1 MNKYQ
6 VTVQFT
12 IDGDFM
18 SHIPAHRAYINTLIT
33 KGVIDQ
39 YAISAERGF
48 GWITMNAKNK
58 KEIISY
64 LEKTPLYGYFKLEI
78 DDLMVFDG
86 RALRF
91 PAMVLN

>member
-6 VTVQFT
+6 VTVNFT

-18 SHIPAHRAYINTLIT
+18 SHIPVHRAYINSLII

-39 YAISAERGF
+39 YAISAERGM
-48 GWITMNAKNK
+48 GWITMNARSK
-58 KEIISY
+58 KELIKY
-64 LEKTPLYGYFKLEI
+64 MEKTPLYSYFKLEI
-78 DDLMVFDG
+78 DELMVFDG